1 MKRAII
7 LITVLTLG
15 CLSAALTVDLLQHHT
30 AQAYLAEL
38 PMLREAVLKKNFQDA
53 GKQHRKLEADWDQ
66 EAFWLDCLIS
76 HDHTREVYA
85 EVGALKTA
93 IEMEWQ
99 EEALKALDALD
110 AALEHIET
118 GEFTRWDNFF

>member
-1 MKRAII
+1 MKRAIV
-7 LITVLTLG
+7 LITVLTIG
-15 CLSAALTVDLLQHHT
+15 CLAAALTVDLLQHHT

-38 PMLREAVLKKNFQDA
+38 PVLREAVMKRDFQGA
-53 GKQHRKLEADWDQ
+53 KKQHEKLEAAWEQ

-76 HDHTREVYA
+76 HDHTREVFA
-85 EVGALKTA
+85 QVGALKTA

-110 AALEHIET
+110 AALVHIET
-118 GEFTRWDNFF
+118 GEFCRWENFL

>member
-7 LITVLTLG
+7 LITVLTLSCMG
-15 CLSAALTVDLLQHHT
+15 AALTVDLLQHHT
-30 AQAYLAEL
+30 AKSYMADLPVLRQSVLNRDFKLAKE
-38 PMLREAVLKKNFQDA
+38 
-53 GKQHRKLEADWDQ
+53 QHGKLEADWEQ

-76 HDHTREVYA
+76 HDHTREVFA
-85 EVGALKTA
+85 QVGALKTA

-118 GEFTRWDNFF
+118 GEFCRWDNFF